1 MIDQA
6 GNAGP
11 EIPGRWSQR
20 KRDIGTVVWIAF
32 LAACVGTFVIFAV
45 LDPEALNEAWVL
57 PWEMGRRLA
66 YSLGFLFLFM
76 VSLVASVLTAFMIR
90 TGPPRGHAHG
100 DGKPPRPQ
108 IRSPEEE
115 NPDLDLGDFR

>member
-1 MIDQA
+1 MHEQTRDE
-6 GNAGP
+6 GP
-11 EIPGRWSQR
+11 EIPGRWGQR
-20 KRDIGTVVWIAF
+20 KRDIGTVLWISF

-76 VSLVASVLTAFMIR
+76 VSLVASALTVFMIR
-90 TGPPRGHAHG
+90 TGPQRGHAHG
-100 DGKPPRPQ
+100 GGHPPRPE